1 MTQNRNQTTKKTRE
15 PNPPA
20 LVAYHVTERGR
31 GRKFWTRIGAA
42 WCHKEGEG
50 ITLFL
55 DVVPVNFDGRVVL
68 LPPKAK
74 DESPEENGAY
84 DPETGEVPEYEE
96 EQV

>member
-1 MTQNRNQTTKKTRE
+1 MTQNSNQATKKTRE

-42 WCHKEGEG
+42 WGHKEGEG

-74 DESPEENGAY
+74 DETPEENGPY
-84 DPETGEVPEYEE
+84 DPQTGEVGQPED